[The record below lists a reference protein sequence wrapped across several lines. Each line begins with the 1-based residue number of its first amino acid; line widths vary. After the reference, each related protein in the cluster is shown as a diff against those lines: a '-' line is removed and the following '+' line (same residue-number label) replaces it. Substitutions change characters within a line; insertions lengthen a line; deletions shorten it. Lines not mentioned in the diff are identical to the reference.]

1 VTRRFTSV
9 LIVGTALFSSFTA
22 APEGAQQ
29 GITRVGWLQG
39 CWIMTAGQS
48 TIEEHWMAPRGGT
61 MIGTGRT
68 VRNGRLA
75 DYELIVLREQG
86 DRLAYEAH
94 PSGQPATTFLSRTID
109 EAMVVFEN
117 AEHDFPQ
124 RVGYERSSTDS
135 LKAWIEGSDKGQPRR
150 VEFAYRRAPCGGA
163 S

>member
-1 VTRRFTSV
+1 
-9 LIVGTALFSSFTA
+9 
-22 APEGAQQ
+22 
-29 GITRVGWLQG
+29 
-39 CWIMTAGQS
+39 
-48 TIEEHWMAPRGGT
+48 
-61 MIGTGRT
+61 
-68 VRNGRLA
+68 
-75 DYELIVLREQG
+75 LIVLREQG

-124 RVGYERSSTDS
+124 RVGYERSSADS

-150 VEFAYRRAPCGGA
+150 IEFAYRRAPCGGA